1 MLYFRIEE
9 LAPNKF
15 QVYYRDFFRYKLFT
29 EEIFS
34 SDEEALEMLVD
45 RFGDKYI
52 AMVEHC
58 HV

>member
-1 MLYFRIEE
+1 MLHFRIEE
-9 LAPNKF
+9 LAPDKF
-15 QVYYRDFFRYKLFT
+15 RIYYRDFFRYKLFT

-34 SDEEALEMLVD
+34 SDEEALEMLTGRV
-45 RFGDKYI
+45 GDKYF